1 MAEVKVRELLPDLPH
16 PPIEQSSRVSQSR
29 PAVRKI
35 TEREL
40 LDYIVNNGGFLD
52 IEHFSKV
59 YGVEKQEVVKLLEVL
74 KSKGL
79 IAVES

>member
-1 MAEVKVRELLPDLPH
+1 MAH
-16 PPIEQSSRVSQSR
+16 HHHHHM
-29 PAVRKI
+29 I

-59 YGVEKQEVVKLLEVL
+59 YGVEKQEVVKLLEAL
-74 KSKGL
+74 KNKGL